1 MRTSGMLGGF
11 GGSPMYAAEQSMA
24 TVGIF
29 SATDLAIAIGQ
40 IITPA
45 ATVVMLGLTNR
56 IAVLDII
63 EDRASI

>member
-1 MRTSGMLGGF
+1 MRTSGMRDGF
-11 GGSPMYAAEQSMA
+11 GVSRIYEVEPSMVIA
-24 TVGIF
+24 GMF